1 MTQVGILLVALTT
14 LLTFAVGTGLLALA
28 VRRSRRWVRALLVA
42 AALFA
47 VVSAGAPLSAA
58 QDTATGV
65 LLATMHLVT
74 GAAFLV
80 TAWRVRTPMNW
91 RLATTGILAFSGT
104 AAARITGQGGW
115 VGPCAPRYGRP
126 ERNCCAGVH
135 ASHRSGSGSHRGER
149 LASQGKSSRSPSAP
163 VIRSAS
169 VRPARFA
176 VATPSPTYPPAY
188 AQPLCRS

>member
-1 MTQVGILLVALTT
+1 MASGSLVTQVGILLVALTT

-65 LLATMHLVT
+65 LLAAMHLVT

-80 TAWRVRTPMNW
+80 TAWRV
-91 RLATTGILAFSGT
+91 GT
-104 AAARITGQGGW
+104 Q
-115 VGPCAPRYGRP
+115 
-126 ERNCCAGVH
+126 
-135 ASHRSGSGSHRGER
+135 
-149 LASQGKSSRSPSAP
+149 
-163 VIRSAS
+163 
-169 VRPARFA
+169 
-176 VATPSPTYPPAY
+176 
-188 AQPLCRS
+188 